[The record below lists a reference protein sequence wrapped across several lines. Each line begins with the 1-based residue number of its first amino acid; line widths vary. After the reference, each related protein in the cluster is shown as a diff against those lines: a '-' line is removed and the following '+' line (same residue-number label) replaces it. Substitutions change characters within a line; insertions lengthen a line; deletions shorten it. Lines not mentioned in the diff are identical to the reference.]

1 MTLRASN
8 KYLAGTEGQH
18 NISSCHLLYS
28 RLVICSSSSSSMF
41 VVVLVVVV
49 VVIAV
54 VGHFGSL

>member
-1 MTLRASN
+1 MALRANN

-28 RLVICSSSSSSMF
+28 RLVICSSISSSSSSMF
-41 VVVLVVVV
+41 VVDVVVV
-49 VVIAV
+49 VV